1 MDKILSFIQ
10 EKPWII
16 FAVFTV
22 LFFLSMIR
30 LGYKQ
35 WRYKKSFEA
44 IKSMRSDKILSKV
57 YLKINNGYGD
67 FYDVKVCDDGEKW
80 VDAYF

>member
-35 WRYKKSFEA
+35 WRYKKSFAA
-44 IKSMRSDKILSKV
+44 IKSMRSDKI
-57 YLKINNGYGD
+57 
-67 FYDVKVCDDGEKW
+67 
-80 VDAYF
+80 